1 MWYKEYIKRGMNMKL
16 LEYKQYNNLDEER
29 SLNKKKVTIAI
40 IVVVLI
46 IIISTIS
53 VIYISNSNFRNF
65 MDKYI
70 LLKSVS
76 SENLPYINIDTE
88 KSIYTCAYHK
98 YIAILENSNLTL
110 YNSSGKEVEK
120 LNIDISSPI
129 FATQDNYL
137 AIAEK
142 DKQKVYLV
150 KDKKILWEK
159 EVEGKISRININENG
174 YVSVIVSGTSYKSV
188 ITTYSQDGTEIF
200 KTFLSSTVAIDVD
213 ISKDNK
219 YLSFCEMDLSGTLIE
234 SKVKTI
240 SIEKAKQDPSNSIM
254 YTYEIT
260 SNVLVTNLEYHEKD
274 ELMCACD
281 KEIYVLKNGNMQTVT
296 SLDESN
302 ITFAGVKLSKSYF
315 KVIEDIQGIN
325 NQNTNIEIHNTA
337 NNNAYLYTINGVAK
351 EVYSQNGVI
360 AVNLGTEAYFI
371 NETGWLIKKYT
382 STQEIKKIVVSSNIA
397 GIIYRNRIEFIDL

>member
-29 SLNKKKVTIAI
+29 FLNKKKVTIAI

-254 YTYEIT
+254 YTYEIP

>member
-110 YNSSGKEVEK
+110 YNSSGKEVER

-240 SIEKAKQDPSNSIM
+240 SIEKTKQDPSNSIM
-254 YTYEIT
+254 YTYEIP

>member
-110 YNSSGKEVEK
+110 YNSSGKEVER

-129 FATQDNYL
+129 FASQDNYL

-254 YTYEIT
+254 YTYEIP

>member
-1 MWYKEYIKRGMNMKL
+1 MKL

-76 SENLPYINIDTE
+76 SEDLPYINIDTE

-110 YNSSGKEVEK
+110 YNSSGKEVER

-234 SKVKTI
+234 SKIKTI

-254 YTYEIT
+254 YTYEIP

-296 SLDESN
+296 SLDQSN

>member
-1 MWYKEYIKRGMNMKL
+1 MKL

-29 SLNKKKVTIAI
+29 TLNKKKVTIAI

-110 YNSSGKEVEK
+110 YNSSGKEVER

-254 YTYEIT
+254 YTYEIP

>member
-46 IIISTIS
+46 ISISTIS

-76 SENLPYINIDTE
+76 SEDLPYINIDTE

-110 YNSSGKEVEK
+110 YNSSGKEVER

-234 SKVKTI
+234 SKIKTI

-254 YTYEIT
+254 YTYEIP

-296 SLDESN
+296 SLDQSN

>member
-110 YNSSGKEVEK
+110 YNSSGKEVER

-254 YTYEIT
+254 YTYEIP

>member
-1 MWYKEYIKRGMNMKL
+1 MKL

-110 YNSSGKEVEK
+110 YNSSGKEVER

-188 ITTYSQDGTEIF
+188 ITTYSQDGMEIF

-234 SKVKTI
+234 SKIKTI

-254 YTYEIT
+254 YTYEIP

-296 SLDESN
+296 SLDQSN

>member
-76 SENLPYINIDTE
+76 SEDLPYINIDTE

-110 YNSSGKEVEK
+110 YNSSGKEVER

-254 YTYEIT
+254 YTYEIP

>member
-1 MWYKEYIKRGMNMKL
+1 MKL

-254 YTYEIT
+254 YTYEIP

>member
-1 MWYKEYIKRGMNMKL
+1 MKL

-29 SLNKKKVTIAI
+29 SLNKKKVTLAI

-254 YTYEIT
+254 YTYEIP

>member
-1 MWYKEYIKRGMNMKL
+1 MKL

-110 YNSSGKEVEK
+110 YNSSGKEVER

-254 YTYEIT
+254 YTYEIP

-281 KEIYVLKNGNMQTVT
+281 KEIYVLKNGNMQTVA

>member
-53 VIYISNSNFRNF
+53 VIYISNSDFRNF

-76 SENLPYINIDTE
+76 SEDLPYINIDTE

-110 YNSSGKEVEK
+110 YNSSGKEVER

-234 SKVKTI
+234 SKIKTI

-254 YTYEIT
+254 YTYEIP

-296 SLDESN
+296 SLDQSN

>member
-254 YTYEIT
+254 YTYEIP

-281 KEIYVLKNGNMQTVT
+281 KEIYVLKNGNMQTVA

>member
-254 YTYEIT
+254 YTYEIP

>member
-1 MWYKEYIKRGMNMKL
+1 MKL

-53 VIYISNSNFRNF
+53 VIYISNSDFRNF

-76 SENLPYINIDTE
+76 SEDLPYINIDTE

-110 YNSSGKEVEK
+110 YNSSGKEVER

-234 SKVKTI
+234 SKIKTI

-254 YTYEIT
+254 YTYEIP

-281 KEIYVLKNGNMQTVT
+281 KEIYVLKNGNMQTFT
-296 SLDESN
+296 RLYQYN
-302 ITFAGVKLSKSYF
+302 ISFAGVNLS
-315 KVIEDIQGIN
+315 
-325 NQNTNIEIHNTA
+325 
-337 NNNAYLYTINGVAK
+337 
-351 EVYSQNGVI
+351 
-360 AVNLGTEAYFI
+360 
-371 NETGWLIKKYT
+371 
-382 STQEIKKIVVSSNIA
+382 
-397 GIIYRNRIEFIDL
+397 

>member
-1 MWYKEYIKRGMNMKL
+1 MKL

-110 YNSSGKEVEK
+110 YNSSGKEVER

-129 FATQDNYL
+129 FASQDNYL

-234 SKVKTI
+234 SKIKTI

-254 YTYEIT
+254 YTYEIP

-296 SLDESN
+296 SLDQSN

>member
-1 MWYKEYIKRGMNMKL
+1 MKL

-234 SKVKTI
+234 SKIKTI

-254 YTYEIT
+254 YTYEIP

-296 SLDESN
+296 SLDQSN

>member
-1 MWYKEYIKRGMNMKL
+1 MWYKEYIKRGMYMKL
-16 LEYKQYNNLDEER
+16 LEYKQYNNLDEEK
-29 SLNKKKVTIAI
+29 SLNVKKVAIAI
-40 IVVVLI
+40 IVIVLI
-46 IIISTIS
+46 LIISIIS

-76 SENLPYINIDTE
+76 SDNLPYINIDTE
-88 KSIYTCAYHK
+88 KNIYTCAYYK

-120 LNIDISSPI
+120 LKIDVSLPI

-142 DKQKVYLV
+142 DKQKVYLI

-254 YTYEIT
+254 YTYEIP

-281 KEIYVLKNGNMQTVT
+281 KEIYVLKNGNMQTHT
-296 SLDESN
+296 SLNEPN
-302 ITFAGVKLSKSYF
+302 VTFAGVKLSKSYF

-325 NQNTNIEIHNTA
+325 NQNTNIEIHNTT
-337 NNNAYLYTINGVAK
+337 NNNAYLYVINGVAK

-382 STQEIKKIVVSSNIA
+382 SAQEIKKIVVSSNIA
-397 GIIYRNRIEFIDL
+397 GIIYRNRIEFINL

>member
-29 SLNKKKVTIAI
+29 SLNKKKVTITI

-110 YNSSGKEVEK
+110 YNSSGKEVER

-234 SKVKTI
+234 SKIKTI

-254 YTYEIT
+254 YTYEIP

-296 SLDESN
+296 SLDQSN

>member
-110 YNSSGKEVEK
+110 YNSSGKEVER

-254 YTYEIT
+254 YTYEIP

-296 SLDESN
+296 SLDQSN

>member
-1 MWYKEYIKRGMNMKL
+1 MKL

-53 VIYISNSNFRNF
+53 VIYISNSDFRNF

-76 SENLPYINIDTE
+76 SEDLPYINIDTE

-110 YNSSGKEVEK
+110 YNSSGKEVER

-234 SKVKTI
+234 SKIKTI

-254 YTYEIT
+254 YTYEIP

-296 SLDESN
+296 SLDQSN

>member
-1 MWYKEYIKRGMNMKL
+1 MKL

-254 YTYEIT
+254 YTYEIP

-296 SLDESN
+296 SLDQSN

>member
-1 MWYKEYIKRGMNMKL
+1 MKL

-53 VIYISNSNFRNF
+53 VIYISNSDFRNF

-76 SENLPYINIDTE
+76 SEDLPYINIDTE

-110 YNSSGKEVEK
+110 YNSSGKEVER

-234 SKVKTI
+234 SKIKTI

-254 YTYEIT
+254 YTYEIP

-281 KEIYVLKNGNMQTVT
+281 KEIYLLKNGNMQTVT
-296 SLDESN
+296 SLDQSN

>member
-1 MWYKEYIKRGMNMKL
+1 MKL

-110 YNSSGKEVEK
+110 YNSSGKEVER

-234 SKVKTI
+234 SKIKTI

-254 YTYEIT
+254 YTYEIP

-296 SLDESN
+296 SLDQSN

-382 STQEIKKIVVSSNIA
+382 SAQEIKKIVVSSNIA

>member
-1 MWYKEYIKRGMNMKL
+1 MKL

-76 SENLPYINIDTE
+76 SEDLPYINIDTE
-88 KSIYTCAYHK
+88 KSIYTYAYHK

-110 YNSSGKEVEK
+110 YNSSGKEVER

-234 SKVKTI
+234 SKIKTI

-254 YTYEIT
+254 YTYEIP

-296 SLDESN
+296 SLDQSN

>member
-110 YNSSGKEVEK
+110 YNSSGKEVER

-174 YVSVIVSGTSYKSV
+174 YVSVIVYGTSYKSV

-254 YTYEIT
+254 YTYEIP

>member
-234 SKVKTI
+234 SKIKTI

-254 YTYEIT
+254 YTYEIP

>member
-1 MWYKEYIKRGMNMKL
+1 MKL

-110 YNSSGKEVEK
+110 YNSSGKEVER

-234 SKVKTI
+234 SKIKTI

-254 YTYEIT
+254 YTYEIP

>member
-1 MWYKEYIKRGMNMKL
+1 MKL

-76 SENLPYINIDTE
+76 SEDLPYINIDTE
-88 KSIYTCAYHK
+88 KSIYTYAYHK

-234 SKVKTI
+234 SKIKTI

-254 YTYEIT
+254 YTYEIP

-296 SLDESN
+296 SLDQSN